1 MLAQLDDI
9 SAFPFKCS
17 HKVFVIVI
25 RDVIPYLNFAETYW
39 KALHMSFIFLAID
52 RKYGIKITM
61 TLTCCK
67 IVISRQISSRIKRH
81 VELFVAVVAI

>member
-25 RDVIPYLNFAETYW
+25 RDVIDWLIDWFYL
-39 KALHMSFIFLAID
+39 
-52 RKYGIKITM
+52 GIKMYMYNT
-61 TLTCCK
+61 
-67 IVISRQISSRIKRH
+67 R
-81 VELFVAVVAI
+81 

>member
-25 RDVIPYLNFAETYW
+25 RDVILYLNFAETYW
-39 KALHMSFIFLAID
+39 KPLDMSFIF
-52 RKYGIKITM
+52 
-61 TLTCCK
+61 
-67 IVISRQISSRIKRH
+67 VQ
-81 VELFVAVVAI
+81 

>member
-25 RDVIPYLNFAETYW
+25 RDVIPYFNFAAETYW
-39 KALHMSFIFLAID
+39 LHMSFIF
-52 RKYGIKITM
+52 
-61 TLTCCK
+61 
-67 IVISRQISSRIKRH
+67 VQ
-81 VELFVAVVAI
+81 

>member
-1 MLAQLDDI
+1 MLTQLDDI

-39 KALHMSFIFLAID
+39 KPLHIIINELHICAITTHSMRSD
-52 RKYGIKITM
+52 WPKIWHKNYYDFN
-61 TLTCCK
+61 LL
-67 IVISRQISSRIKRH
+67 QNRH
-81 VELFVAVVAI
+81 FTTDFM

>member
-25 RDVIPYLNFAETYW
+25 RDIIFNLNFAETYW
-39 KALHMSFIFLAID
+39 KSLDMSFIF
-52 RKYGIKITM
+52 
-61 TLTCCK
+61 
-67 IVISRQISSRIKRH
+67 VH
-81 VELFVAVVAI
+81 